1 MRLAVPHLIARRA
14 GALAVAVAAACF
26 AAQAAEPKRKEAPAD
41 ARAPDPYLALVV
53 CRTETQRNAKLY
65 ALRAHGIQLM
75 RASDRAQGRSSQG
88 LEDQLELLRQST
100 VGRPAVQKTVDR
112 AHEVVTTLTEITV
125 QEPLF
130 EQVASAERL
139 ADQAGEACGQLM
151 GELRAAPPPA
161 QAELLNALAE
171 MLFVSQRMARR
182 HLAAPLTSPL
192 TAAQRAPVLADAQ
205 AFEKQLAL
213 LRERAGADEALAS
226 AVRQIEGQWIFQ
238 RAALDK
244 PRANKSALEY
254 AGRVSESL
262 HEILWSEW
270 RRRTAER

>member
-1 MRLAVPHLIARRA
+1 MLLALFHSSAWRA
-14 GALAVAVAAACF
+14 GVLVVAVAAACS
-26 AAQAAEPKRKEAPAD
+26 AAQAADPKRKEAPIV
-41 ARAPDPYLALVV
+41 ARAPDPYLALAV

-88 LEDQLELLRQST
+88 LEEQIDLLRQST
-100 VGRPAVQKTVDR
+100 VGRSAVQKTIDR
-112 AHEVVTTLTEITV
+112 THEVVTTLTEITV

-139 ADQAGEACGQLM
+139 ADQAGEACSQLM
-151 GELRAAPPPA
+151 GELRAAPPAA
-161 QAELLNALAE
+161 QAELVNALTE

-182 HLAAPLTSPL
+182 YLAAPLTSPL
-192 TAAQRAPVLADAQ
+192 TATQRAPVLADAQ

-213 LRERAGADEALAS
+213 LRERAAADAALDS

-254 AGRVSESL
+254 VGRVSESL

-270 RRRTAER
+270 RRHTAER

>member
-1 MRLAVPHLIARRA
+1 MPLAVLHATALRA
-14 GALAVAVAAACF
+14 GALVVAVAAACS
-26 AAQAAEPKRKEAPAD
+26 AAHAADPKRKEAPTD
-41 ARAPDPYLALVV
+41 ARAGDPYLALVV

-88 LEDQLELLRQST
+88 LEDQLEQLRQST
-100 VGRPAVQKTVDR
+100 AGRPAVQKTVDR

-139 ADQAGEACGQLM
+139 ADQAGETCSQLM
-151 GELRAAPPPA
+151 TELRAAPPAA
-161 QAELLNALAE
+161 QAELMNALAE

-182 HLAAPLTSPL
+182 YLAAPLTSPL

-213 LRERAGADEALAS
+213 LRERAGGDAALAS

-262 HEILWSEW
+262 HEILWTEW
-270 RRRTAER
+270 RRRTV